1 MKKKS
6 ILFVNESLACAGG
19 EKSLL
24 NLLSSLDYDKY
35 DVYLQLQSYG
45 NPWDK
50 LVDQRVKILPE
61 FGYSI
66 FCKKKFTQSIVCA
79 LKKGNLKWVIGRFRY
94 SISIRMKRCL
104 NNVVKARLYWA
115 TQRNCFDS
123 NPQIY
128 DYAVAYAHGFPTFYV
143 CEKVKAKKKLAWINV
158 TYLPTKEEDEFIEQR
173 LNKFD
178 KIVAVSEEIQKLER
192 QHWPHLSDRIVTF
205 RDIINPK
212 VICDFSKE
220 SIGLKKPQCLTLV
233 TLGRLAPEK
242 GYDITLEAASILKSK
257 GLKFKWFVLGK
268 GPLEDSIRAEISK
281 RNLENEFILL
291 GVKENPYPFL
301 KLADIYVQT
310 STHEGFGLAI
320 AEARILNIPVV
331 TTKFNTVHM
340 QMVDG
345 KNGLL
350 ADLNGTDVSEK
361 ILRLATD
368 DNLYKDI
375 VGYLRKEKKGN
386 LEIIDSLYSILDELD
401 SQQ

>member
-1 MKKKS
+1 M
-6 ILFVNESLACAGG
+6 
-19 EKSLL
+19 
-24 NLLSSLDYDKY
+24 
-35 DVYLQLQSYG
+35 
-45 NPWDK
+45 
-50 LVDQRVKILPE
+50 
-61 FGYSI
+61 
-66 FCKKKFTQSIVCA
+66 
-79 LKKGNLKWVIGRFRY
+79 
-94 SISIRMKRCL
+94 
-104 NNVVKARLYWA
+104 
-115 TQRNCFDS
+115 
-123 NPQIY
+123 
-128 DYAVAYAHGFPTFYV
+128 
-143 CEKVKAKKKLAWINV
+143 AWINA

-368 DNLYKDI
+368 DNLYNDI